1 MGINR
6 VVISRILLNAVC
18 FFVPIRLSI
27 TFIFLIPLLLL
38 NIRRTFRSWNRY
50 KTFLWL
56 ILYIF
61 SCFVSSLFFSV
72 DLSVSCKE
80 LASFAFFSCLIP
92 VTAYHIKSRRD
103 TLICLFFIGLGQ
115 SFTSLHSILESAFG
129 LDRLFIGAVTE
140 SGQIS
145 MTAPVLLAVLLA
157 STDFG
162 SSAWRFCAIQS
173 ISFSLRE
180 PLERFKLT
188 LKNLWL
194 KANGQQTQLITDA
207 RLCDKETAAVSVA
220 NRQEW
225 RDLIAP
231 RKEKALGLLA
241 FIFLL
246 AASYNQT
253 LCLTACALSLG
264 GLLVAFYKLGTD
276 KVTLSQRHFGLFFVI
291 TLTSLLINVK
301 RAPIIAA
308 MSVTSAILVVF
319 NKLTL
324 RLIGIAALQI
334 GAVVAFI
341 PSIRERFISSIDHF
355 LIAGGRSDIWEIGI
369 YILEHGTPLGYA
381 NSRYLHSF
389 NESIPA
395 NLTHFHSNFLNI
407 LVEVGA
413 IPLTILGYA
422 FYVLIMRARGDK
434 FLLSLALSTL
444 AIVIGGIFEYNLGD
458 TEILLL
464 LFLIFGIIEGEKV
477 AAEGLRFSSFGSS
490 NAQPLHHLKVVS
502 SIQELEN
509 SHARE
514 DQQTGLV

>member
-1 MGINR
+1 MGINS
-6 VVISRILLNAVC
+6 VVISRVLLNAVC

-27 TFIFLIPLLLL
+27 TFIFLVPLLLL
-38 NIRRTFRSWNRY
+38 NIRRSFGVWNQY

-61 SCFVSSLFFSV
+61 SCFVSSLLFSV
-72 DLSVSCKE
+72 DLTVSCKK
-80 LASFAFFSCLIP
+80 LASFAFFACLIP

-103 TLICLFFIGLGQ
+103 TLISLFFIGLGQ
-115 SFTSLHSILESAFG
+115 TFTSLHSILESAFG

-145 MTAPVLLAVLLA
+145 MTAPVLLTVLLG
-157 STDFG
+157 SVDYG
-162 SSAWRFCAIQS
+162 SSASRFCAIKS
-173 ISFSLRE
+173 ISFSLRG
-180 PLERFKLT
+180 PFERFKLKRDK
-188 LKNLWL
+188 LGL
-194 KANGQQTQLITDA
+194 KAKEQKIQRFKDA
-207 RLCDKETAAVSVA
+207 TLHPKETVAAA

-225 RDLIAP
+225 RDHLSA

-241 FIFLL
+241 FIFFL
-246 AASYNQT
+246 AASYNKT
-253 LCLTACALSLG
+253 LCLTACALSLAG
-264 GLLVAFYKLGTD
+264 FVVACYRLCTD
-276 KVTLSQRHFGLFFVI
+276 KVTLSQRHYGLFFII

-308 MSVTSAILVVF
+308 MAVTSAILVIF

-324 RLIGIAALQI
+324 RLIAIAALQI

-341 PSIRERFISSIDHF
+341 PIIRERFISSIDHF
-355 LIAGGRSDIWEIGI
+355 LISGGRSDIWEIGI

-413 IPLTILGYA
+413 IPMTILGYA
-422 FYVLIMRARGDK
+422 FYILITRARGDK
-434 FLLSLALSTL
+434 FLLSLSLSTF

-464 LFLIFGIIEGEKV
+464 LFLIFGIIEGERV
-477 AAEGLRFSSFGSS
+477 SAERIKFANIPSP
-490 NAQPLHHLKVVS
+490 NVQPQHALKVVP
-502 SIQELEN
+502 SIEESEN
-509 SHARE
+509 YPSRE
-514 DQQTGLV
+514 DPKTGLV